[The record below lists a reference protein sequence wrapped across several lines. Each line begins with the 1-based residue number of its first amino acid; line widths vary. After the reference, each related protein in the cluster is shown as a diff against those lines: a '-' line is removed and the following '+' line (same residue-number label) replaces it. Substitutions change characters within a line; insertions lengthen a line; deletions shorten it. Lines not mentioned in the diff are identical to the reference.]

1 MTVYIEYVL
10 IDNFVIDFLL
20 FKTSFLITG
29 KTVSKSRTV
38 ICAAVGALFALLYP
52 LITDNLIV
60 ISVVK
65 VLFGLF
71 LTFIAAK
78 FNSLKEYVSFTAVF
92 LGLTFFTGGV
102 IIGAFSLLGLSAYSE
117 FSIALMVL
125 PVYLVIKAIITLVR
139 YFYRQKD
146 LTRFIAKAEIICG
159 EKSVNLRGFFDTGNS
174 LYDGLS
180 PVIVVSKSAI
190 MPLLDL
196 TLLKDLKR
204 ITVDTATGGDKKFS
218 FKPDRLVIYS
228 GGNKNIFN
236 NVRVCVVNK
245 KFSGYDAILHPAF
258 MENKNDEKIAV

>member
-29 KTVSKSRTV
+29 KTVSKLRIV
-38 ICAAVGALFALLYP
+38 VCAAIGALFALFYP

-60 ISVVK
+60 ISVIK

-78 FNSLKEYVSFTAVF
+78 FKSLKDYACFTAVF

-102 IIGAFSLLGLSAYSE
+102 RIGVFSLLGLNAYSE
-117 FSIALMVL
+117 FSVALMFL
-125 PVYLVIKAIITLVR
+125 PVYVVIKAIIKLVR

-146 LTRFIAKAEIICG
+146 ITGLIVKAEIFCG
-159 EKSVNLRGFFDTGNS
+159 AKSIILRGFFDTGNS
-174 LYDGLS
+174 LYDGLT
-180 PVIVVSKSAI
+180 PVIVVSKSAV

-196 TLLKDLKR
+196 KLLSGAKS
-204 ITVDTATGGDKKFS
+204 IIIDTAIGGEKKFS
-218 FKPDRLVIYS
+218 FKPDSLVIYS

-245 KFSGYDAILHPAF
+245 RFSGYDAILHPAF
-258 MENKNDEKIAV
+258 MENKNDAKIAV